1 MFIVGL
7 NQLLW
12 YYADME
18 KKQCPSAM
26 SQSANV
32 SSLNDPNACTVWRR
46 FAKYAIF
53 FTYKYLLFIKY
64 IYIRIRRI

>member
-1 MFIVGL
+1 MIRKRFIVGL

-26 SQSANV
+26 PYSANV
-32 SSLNDPNACTVWRR
+32 STTNADPNACTVWRR
-46 FAKYAIF
+46 FAKYAM
-53 FTYKYLLFIKY
+53 
-64 IYIRIRRI
+64 

>member
-1 MFIVGL
+1 MFLAGL

-26 SQSANV
+26 PQSANV
-32 SSLNDPNACTVWRR
+32 SATNADPNACTVWRR
-46 FAKYAIF
+46 FAKYAI
-53 FTYKYLLFIKY
+53 TILLHEYLLYIKNT
-64 IYIRIRRI
+64 